1 MDNKIYLKDW
11 LEFKPYKKQTKSD
24 FFYLRV
30 CNDVKKV
37 ISTNKYA
44 LILNMYLGKKE
55 IDLLACF
62 LTSYLEDQI
71 SETNIWNSF
80 VKLHKRMYGI
90 PLPFYSMED
99 YFEEEINGQDVSFLI
114 WYFLNTMQREKFI
127 APFNDFIQEISG
139 SVMTVFDDAWEYAP
153 ENETL
158 QSFYQFDEIEV
169 RFDDVGT
176 LIEKVLFNTYLF
188 YPDTKVRQ
196 DAVLSEIIKEYKGNV
211 NAAAYINEQVDD
223 NIHRYHTK
231 LLNLTGKEW
240 ATEIFDIQGHN
251 RINLLEMS
259 PKIKGLFLYK
269 GQDDANV
276 FIEHIASEKKF
287 NVSKKTFP
295 MADNIDKV
303 DTIIYSGIVKWKGE
317 WCYTGLFFKMPF
329 DPQVVMDEKNSFES
343 RNEVNFLDHQ
353 LPKTEEILNKQLEA
367 FKKYNKGSQIAFLK
381 TEEFEEFHNNFI
393 EYLIDSSDNSKK
405 EKIKAKEN
413 LKLNREINGSSIKD
427 LADQSDSILFFY
439 NPKSGGEIA
448 LSANS
453 AFPMPSNP
461 YFNEEESEEDVLH
474 LLINEEISK
483 ELVMFCLE
491 NCQSKLPFFQKEIGK
506 KYLEDIDFLL
516 RFWKG
521 ASYHTTPSISFTGAK
536 DVLSK

>member
-1 MDNKIYLKDW
+1 M
-11 LEFKPYKKQTKSD
+11 
-24 FFYLRV
+24 
-30 CNDVKKV
+30 
-37 ISTNKYA
+37 
-44 LILNMYLGKKE
+44 
-55 IDLLACF
+55 
-62 LTSYLEDQI
+62 
-71 SETNIWNSF
+71 
-80 VKLHKRMYGI
+80 
-90 PLPFYSMED
+90 
-99 YFEEEINGQDVSFLI
+99 
-114 WYFLNTMQREKFI
+114 
-127 APFNDFIQEISG
+127 
-139 SVMTVFDDAWEYAP
+139 
-153 ENETL
+153 
-158 QSFYQFDEIEV
+158 
-169 RFDDVGT
+169 
-176 LIEKVLFNTYLF
+176 
-188 YPDTKVRQ
+188 
-196 DAVLSEIIKEYKGNV
+196 LSEIIKEYKGNV

-251 RINLLEMS
+251 RTNLLEMS

-287 NVSKKTFP
+287 NVTKKTFP

-343 RNEVNFLDHQ
+343 RNEVNFLDHETA
-353 LPKTEEILNKQLEA
+353 KMEEILDKQLQA
-367 FKKYNKGSQIAFLK
+367 FLEYNNGSQIAFLPV
-381 TEEFEEFHNNFI
+381 ENMEAFHDKFM
-393 EYLIDSSDNSKK
+393 EYLINSLDVSNKDK
-405 EKIKAKEN
+405 SKAKQKATINGELNQAKIKE
-413 LKLNREINGSSIKD
+413 LTE
-427 LADQSDSILFFY
+427 QSESAIFFF
-439 NPKSGGEIA
+439 NPKSGGEVA

-461 YFNEEESEEDVLH
+461 FFKEEESEDDVLH
-474 LLINEEISK
+474 LLINESISK
-483 ELVMFCLE
+483 ELLWFCLE